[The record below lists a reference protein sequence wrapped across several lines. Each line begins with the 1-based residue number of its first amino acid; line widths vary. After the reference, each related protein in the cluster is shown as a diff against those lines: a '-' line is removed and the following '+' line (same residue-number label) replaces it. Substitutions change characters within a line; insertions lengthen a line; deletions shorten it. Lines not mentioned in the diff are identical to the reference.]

1 MLSQYGSCCLT
12 YEVLCL
18 YPPIPA
24 GEAGTDQTD
33 ETRDVANETQQPSCK
48 PEIPIPQAH
57 RVDGKLRGVPKSVIG
72 AIWLPYHL

>member
-12 YEVLCL
+12 YEVLCP

-33 ETRDVANETQQPSCK
+33 ETRDVANETQQPSC
-48 PEIPIPQAH
+48 I
-57 RVDGKLRGVPKSVIG
+57 SVG
-72 AIWLPYHL
+72 TAYARDPYPASTSG